1 VTVGDKVVVLFE
13 SLTGNTQRAAER
25 IGGAAV
31 ALGAQV
37 WVRPIDGYDP
47 KELAEADVV
56 FVGTWV
62 DGLILFGHRPGRA
75 GRIKALPALDR
86 KRAAAFCTYAVNP
99 GKTIDK
105 LAGILEANGAVV
117 VAQHAFKRNRIEAD
131 VDAFVESALAA
142 EPASNVS

>member
-1 VTVGDKVVVLFE
+1 MSAGTKVVVLFE
-13 SLTGNTQRAAER
+13 SLTGNTRRAAEY
-25 IGGAAV
+25 IGGAA
-31 ALGAQV
+31 AGRGADV

-47 KELAEADVV
+47 KELAEADIV

-86 KRAAAFCTYAVNP
+86 KAVAAFCTYAVNP

-105 LAGILEANGAVV
+105 LAGILEANGAEV
-117 VAQHAFKRNRIEAD
+117 VARQALKRNRIED
-131 VDAFVESALAA
+131 EVDDFVEEALAA
-142 EPASNVS
+142 LTAART